1 MFPHFDPYAQALS
14 KLERGHAT
22 DLEDV
27 AAMLELGLVER
38 PRLAELFLEIE
49 PELYRFPAVDPSAFR
64 RAVRDA
70 GAPLPDVRK

>member
-1 MFPHFDPYAQALS
+1 
-14 KLERGHAT
+14 
-22 DLEDV
+22 
-27 AAMLELGLVER
+27 MLELGLVER